1 MQVSDSYQGS
11 GIRAARGCFHRE
23 MEAQERITA
32 LIPHLRRYARALAAT
47 GAAPDELVRV
57 TLERAVQ
64 DMTLA
69 TAQADLRVWLFSL
82 LHETYVASAAGREAA
97 EGAVARAAGETGGAA
112 FERAIATLPPLQ
124 REIFLLVTLEDMS
137 YEQVAKTL
145 DIPIGTVMSRL
156 SRAREKL
163 RLVLM
168 KEVRLRQVK

>member
-1 MQVSDSYQGS
+1 MPG
-11 GIRAARGCFHRE
+11 GCLPGVQ
-23 MEAQERITA
+23 AQERIAA

-47 GAAPDELVRV
+47 GVAPDELVRA
-57 TLERAVQ
+57 TLERASQEVR
-64 DMTLA
+64 LEH
-69 TAQADLRVWLFSL
+69 AQADLRVWLFSL
-82 LHETYVASAAGREAA
+82 LHETYVASAAGRESERAAPPA
-97 EGAVARAAGETGGAA
+97 EGAPESAA

-145 DIPIGTVMSRL
+145 SIPIGTVMSRL

-168 KEVRLRQVK
+168 NEARLRQVK

>member
-1 MQVSDSYQGS
+1 LPGVQS
-11 GIRAARGCFHRE
+11 
-23 MEAQERITA
+23 QERITA

-57 TLERAVQ
+57 TLERAAQ
-64 DMTLA
+64 DMSLA
-69 TAQADLRVWLFSL
+69 SAQPDLRVWLFSL
-82 LHETYVASAAGREAA
+82 LHETYVASAAGREV
-97 EGAVARAAGETGGAA
+97 EGALAPGAGEIGGTA
-112 FERAIATLPPLQ
+112 FERAITTLPPLQ

>member
-1 MQVSDSYQGS
+1 MPG
-11 GIRAARGCFHRE
+11 GCLPGVQP
-23 MEAQERITA
+23 QERITA

-47 GAAPDELVRV
+47 GVAPDELVRA
-57 TLERAVQ
+57 TLERAAQ
-64 DMTLA
+64 EA
-69 TAQADLRVWLFSL
+69 GHEQAQADLRVWLFSL
-82 LHETYVASAAGREAA
+82 LHETYVASAAGRETEGTPAPAA
-97 EGAVARAAGETGGAA
+97 EAETGAAG

-168 KEVRLRQVK
+168 NEARLRQVK

>member
-1 MQVSDSYQGS
+1 VQ
-11 GIRAARGCFHRE
+11 AH
-23 MEAQERITA
+23 QERITA
-32 LIPHLRRYARALAAT
+32 LIPHLRRYARALAAA

-57 TLERAVQ
+57 TLERAAQ
-64 DMTLA
+64 KLELA
-69 TAQADLRVWLFSL
+69 QTQPDLRVWLFSL
-82 LHETYVASAAGREAA
+82 LHETYVASAAGRETEGAAPPA
-97 EGAVARAAGETGGAA
+97 EGEAGAGA

-168 KEVRLRQVK
+168 NEARLRQVK

>member
-1 MQVSDSYQGS
+1 VPE
-11 GIRAARGCFHRE
+11 GCLPGVQS
-23 MEAQERITA
+23 QERIVA

-47 GAAPDELVRV
+47 GAAPDDLVRA
-57 TLERAVQ
+57 TLERAAQ
-64 DMTLA
+64 DLKPTQP
-69 TAQADLRVWLFSL
+69 QADLRVWLFSL
-82 LHETYVASAAGREAA
+82 LHETYVASAAGRDVQGAA
-97 EGAVARAAGETGGAA
+97 APGVGEPGAAA

-163 RLVLM
+163 RLMLLN
-168 KEVRLRQVK
+168 EARLRQVK

>member
-1 MQVSDSYQGS
+1 MPGVQS
-11 GIRAARGCFHRE
+11 
-23 MEAQERITA
+23 QERITA
-32 LIPHLRRYARALAAT
+32 LIPHLRRYARALAAS

-57 TLERAVQ
+57 TLERAAQ
-64 DMTLA
+64 ELEFAQT
-69 TAQADLRVWLFSL
+69 QADVRVWLFSL

-97 EGAVARAAGETGGAA
+97 AGAVARAAGETGGAA
-112 FERAIATLPPLQ
+112 FERAIATLQPLQ

-163 RLVLM
+163 RLVLLN
-168 KEVRLRQVK
+168 EARLRQVK

>member
-1 MQVSDSYQGS
+1 
-11 GIRAARGCFHRE
+11 
-23 MEAQERITA
+23 MEYEQRITA

-57 TLERAVQ
+57 TLERAAQ
-64 DMTLA
+64 DMDLA
-69 TAQADLRVWLFSL
+69 AAQADLRVWLFSL
-82 LHETYVASAAGREAA
+82 LHETYVASAAGRER
-97 EGAVARAAGETGGAA
+97 EGAAAPGAGETGAAA